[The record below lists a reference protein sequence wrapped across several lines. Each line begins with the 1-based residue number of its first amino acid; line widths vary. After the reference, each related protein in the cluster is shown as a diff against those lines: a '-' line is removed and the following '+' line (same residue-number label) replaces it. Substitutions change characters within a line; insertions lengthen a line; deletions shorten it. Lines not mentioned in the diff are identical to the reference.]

1 MLSYLQHSIK
11 WRKTF
16 YTFSDSKEAEL
27 AFLID
32 KFTKGKNGNLFSN
45 TSYSEDEKEA
55 DEKQEVKQEKK
66 DDVDQEEMKDE
77 KQEAEV
83 KDEKKEAEVKDEKKE
98 AEKMKDDEKQEAE
111 VKDDVKQVENDK
123 TIEDHVKEEQRQAD
137 NIKKFEQMI
146 TEKEDFP
153 DVRKNPKFRLLY
165 KKLLLKYHPDKTGG
179 DETIFSNI
187 REDVENKHLLFFIK
201 YTRESFIDYYKD
213 DVDTWTF
220 IVKSH
225 IEKWKKIVYAMT

>member
-16 YTFSDSKEAEL
+16 YTFSDPIETEL
-27 AFLID
+27 SVLID

-45 TSYSEDEKEA
+45 ESDDIDNDVHQDSEKECKKDEVKEDEQQDEKEVDQDVKKEMDKKFEKEDEQQ
-55 DEKQEVKQEKK
+55 DEKQINQQHVNQYE
-66 DDVDQEEMKDE
+66 
-77 KQEAEV
+77 
-83 KDEKKEAEVKDEKKE
+83 
-98 AEKMKDDEKQEAE
+98 
-111 VKDDVKQVENDK
+111 DVKQQKQQYE
-123 TIEDHVKEEQRQAD
+123 KEAD

-187 REDVENKHLLFFIK
+187 REDVEDKHFLFFIK

-213 DVDTWTF
+213 DIDTWTF

-225 IEKWKKIVYAMT
+225 VEKWKKIVYAMT

>member
-1 MLSYLQHSIK
+1 
-11 WRKTF
+11 
-16 YTFSDSKEAEL
+16 
-27 AFLID
+27 
-32 KFTKGKNGNLFSN
+32 
-45 TSYSEDEKEA
+45 
-55 DEKQEVKQEKK
+55 
-66 DDVDQEEMKDE
+66 
-77 KQEAEV
+77 
-83 KDEKKEAEVKDEKKE
+83 
-98 AEKMKDDEKQEAE
+98 
-111 VKDDVKQVENDK
+111 
-123 TIEDHVKEEQRQAD
+123 
-137 NIKKFEQMI
+137 MI

>member
-45 TSYSEDEKEA
+45 TSDSEDEKEA
-55 DEKQEVKQEKK
+55 EKQEVKQEKK
-66 DDVDQEEMKDE
+66 DDVKQEEMKEEKEEEMKDEKEEEMKDE
-77 KQEAEV
+77 KQVV
-83 KDEKKEAEVKDEKKE
+83 KE
-98 AEKMKDDEKQEAE
+98 EKQE
-111 VKDDVKQVENDK
+111 VKEDDVKQVENDK

>member
-45 TSYSEDEKEA
+45 TSDSEDEKEA
-55 DEKQEVKQEKK
+55 EKQEVKQEKK
-66 DDVDQEEMKDE
+66 DDVKEEEMKEEKEEEMKDE
-77 KQEAEV
+77 KQVV
-83 KDEKKEAEVKDEKKE
+83 KEEKKE
-98 AEKMKDDEKQEAE
+98 DEKQEVKEEKQE
-111 VKDDVKQVENDK
+111 VKEDDVKQVENDK

-201 YTRESFIDYYKD
+201 YTRESFIDCYKD